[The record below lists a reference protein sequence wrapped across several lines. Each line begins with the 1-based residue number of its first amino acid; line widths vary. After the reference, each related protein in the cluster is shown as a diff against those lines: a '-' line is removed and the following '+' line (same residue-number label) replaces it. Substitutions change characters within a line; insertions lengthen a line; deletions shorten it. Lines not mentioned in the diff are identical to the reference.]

1 MLTAYSRVTVVSP
14 ERTVDLALPSALPLS
29 EVVPQVLRFCSP
41 NTERDQPTAWTL
53 ARVGGTPIPLG
64 QTLSDAGVLD
74 GEVLELRGQ
83 RANVKPAV
91 VEDVRDA
98 VEDSTDEAGG
108 VWSPTTT
115 VTYALLAAA
124 ALFTAVGLLQ
134 LATPWMVTGDDAVEI
149 TSGFV
154 VVATLLGATAWATQV
169 SHPWVEQIC
178 LAVAMGWGYLVG
190 SSLATTSDL
199 DPAWGWMIGFSCAA
213 AVAGGGRILTP
224 SGIAH
229 VSWSVFVL
237 VAAVTAGV
245 LTLITSIDIPPL
257 QDVRSLPVVFLLV
270 VGILPRVSL
279 SVGGLASA
287 DYRVRNAAAVT
298 SEQLRARYRESNG
311 LLIGALIG
319 IATVVVWAGWYLQQS
334 DLWWDRYLVISIG
347 LVAILRSRVFSRIQ
361 HLVPLRVAGTIVLV
375 LEFVAFSQE
384 YDAMQTL
391 ARHDSRCRRG
401 RPGRRELAGH
411 VGRDPGAHQTDIERC
426 GVPDRRRDDR
436 DDVRRDGR
444 LREGRRDG
452 VNTR

>member
-115 VTYALLAAA
+115 VTYALLATAA
-124 ALFTAVGLLQ
+124 AFTVIGLLQ
-134 LATPWMVTGDDAVEI
+134 LLAPSLVTGDDTVEI
-149 TSGFV
+149 VSSFV
-154 VVATLLGATAWATQV
+154 VVALMLGATAWATQF
-169 SHPWVEQIC
+169 SHAWVEQVC
-178 LAVAMGWGYLVG
+178 LGVAMGWGYLVG
-190 SSLATTSDL
+190 SSLAVTAEL
-199 DPAWGWMIGFSCAA
+199 DSEWAWMIGFSCVA

-229 VSWSVFVL
+229 VSWSAFVL
-237 VAAVTAGV
+237 VAAVTSGV
-245 LTLITSIDIPPL
+245 VGLITAIDIPPL
-257 QDVRSLPVVFLLV
+257 QDVRAIPVVFLLV

-287 DYRVRNAAAVT
+287 DYRVRNAASVT
-298 SEQLRARYRESNG
+298 SVQLRARYRESNG
-311 LLIGALIG
+311 LLVGALVG
-319 IATVVVWAGWYLQQS
+319 IAVVVVWAAWYLQQS
-334 DLWWDRYLVISIG
+334 DLWWDRYLMISLG

-375 LEFVAFSQE
+375 LEGLSFAQE
-384 YDAMQTL
+384 YDAMHTWVVLIFVGAAAALVGTSTL
-391 ARHDSRCRRG
+391 GMSDVTRARIKRTLNLVEFLIVVEMLVMMCGAMGVFDK
-401 RPGRRELAGH
+401 
-411 VGRDPGAHQTDIERC
+411 VGGMM
-426 GVPDRRRDDR
+426 
-436 DDVRRDGR
+436 
-444 LREGRRDG
+444 
-452 VNTR
+452 